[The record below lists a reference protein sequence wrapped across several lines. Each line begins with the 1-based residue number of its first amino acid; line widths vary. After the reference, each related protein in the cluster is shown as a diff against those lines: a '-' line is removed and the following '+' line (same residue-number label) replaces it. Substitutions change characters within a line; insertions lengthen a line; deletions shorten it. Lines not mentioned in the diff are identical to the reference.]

1 MKPKFHFDFSWPSS
15 IFQIRFG
22 DVVKFYW
29 PSQNISTLIG
39 NSLYYSFLIFL
50 LIFQIVAFSFYGN
63 PNSEQGKARKY
74 FQGIKD
80 NLKEVPIFYPDWTL
94 RLYYDLE
101 DSHPLM
107 KELCDLACND
117 PNIGKYRLMSIG
129 LSTYYR
135 KVASSNT
142 SRLKAH
148 AGIFKLLMK
157 EIFDPYVLWPFDKK
171 LIS

>member
-1 MKPKFHFDFSWPSS
+1 MG
-15 IFQIRFG
+15 FQI
-22 DVVKFYW
+22 
-29 PSQNISTLIG
+29 L
-39 NSLYYSFLIFL
+39 LAFLEYMNFNRKDIL
-50 LIFQIVAFSFYGN
+50 LFFSNLCFIFQIVAFSFYGN

-117 PNIGKYRLMSIG
+117 PNIGKYRLMSVG
-129 LSTYYR
+129 LSTNYIIY
-135 KVASSNT
+135 
-142 SRLKAH
+142 
-148 AGIFKLLMK
+148 
-157 EIFDPYVLWPFDKK
+157 
-171 LIS
+171 